1 MEENYVNQSYRLVVI
16 GGSAGSLDVILKIL
30 AVLPGVLPVPV
41 VIVLHRKNSN
51 DTLLTDLLSTK
62 TRLRVKEVEEKEP
75 LRPGHLY
82 IAPADYHLLIEKDYT
97 FSLDDSEKIN
107 YSRPSIDATFET
119 AADVYGFSLIAI
131 LLSGANTD
139 GVEGLK
145 KIKQSGGL
153 TIVQEPESAEVSY
166 MPQQAINNVDID
178 IVADAAAIGRVLLG
192 LMEN

>member
-1 MEENYVNQSYRLVVI
+1 MEENHVKRSYRLVVI
-16 GGSAGSLDVILKIL
+16 GGSAGSLDVILKML
-30 AVLPGVLPVPV
+30 TALPGHLPAPV

-51 DTLLTDLLSTK
+51 DNLLADLLSTK
-62 TRLRVKEVEEKEP
+62 TSLRVKEVEEKEP
-75 LRPGHLY
+75 IRPGYLY
-82 IAPADYHLLIEKDYT
+82 IAPADYHLLIEKDYS

-119 AADVYGFSLIAI
+119 AADVYSSSLIGI

-153 TIVQEPESAEVSY
+153 TIVQEPDSAEVSY
-166 MPQQAINNVDID
+166 MPQQAINNVDVD
-178 IVADAAAIGRVLLG
+178 IVADAAAIGGVLIGLLG
-192 LMEN
+192 G